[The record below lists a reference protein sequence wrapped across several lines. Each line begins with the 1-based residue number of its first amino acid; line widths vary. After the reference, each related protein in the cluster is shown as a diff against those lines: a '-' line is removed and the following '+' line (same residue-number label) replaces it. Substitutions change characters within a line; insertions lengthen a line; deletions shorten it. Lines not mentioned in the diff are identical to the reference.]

1 MGGTDLGL
9 LEYLSTSSH
18 ADSSVIAS
26 SGTFGGRMPT
36 RGIWPENFR
45 IFILLFREL
54 GRASGITEDIKNN
67 RTSRNAWRAGIWAI
81 ERSSQVPSHRPCQE
95 LALNVTVTT
104 VIAGQVKPIRTIVEQ
119 P

>member
-36 RGIWPENFR
+36 RGIWPENWKTFE
-45 IFILLFREL
+45 FLFSF
-54 GRASGITEDIKNN
+54 SGNSITK
-67 RTSRNAWRAGIWAI
+67 
-81 ERSSQVPSHRPCQE
+81 
-95 LALNVTVTT
+95 
-104 VIAGQVKPIRTIVEQ
+104 KQ